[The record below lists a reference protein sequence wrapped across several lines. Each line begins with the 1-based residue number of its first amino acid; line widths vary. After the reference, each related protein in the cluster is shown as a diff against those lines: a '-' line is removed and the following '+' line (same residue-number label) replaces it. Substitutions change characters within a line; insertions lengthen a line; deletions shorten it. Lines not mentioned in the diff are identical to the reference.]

1 MTDSHANNGKIL
13 SELQEL
19 GFSEYEARAYLALLK
34 LQVATAYEVSK
45 TAGLP
50 KANAYSVLD
59 TLSQKQAVQPVSESP
74 VRYVP
79 VAPDIL
85 FERIATTTRRRC
97 AKVIEQLPQF
107 SHSKD
112 QEYVWS
118 LSGEN
123 AIHAKIEAMIDA
135 ATTHVWIKSAEAL
148 LEVHRNAL
156 ERAANRGVSILIIL
170 FGDNPDRFRFGAS
183 SQTFLHEGN
192 GIPVGIAPHLITITV
207 DYQEALVAEFR
218 GSPNGSYTRNTPI
231 VNLADTLLRHEIY
244 FAEIFE
250 IFGQPIQKTFG
261 VALINLRRK
270 YLPDQ
275 QALDLEARLRRL
287 EGLPN
292 NTSNEQKVRT
302 P

>member
-1 MTDSHANNGKIL
+1 MTDSPANAGEVL

-34 LQVATAYEVSK
+34 LKVATAYEVSK

-59 TLSQKQAVQPVSESP
+59 VLSQKQAVQPVSENP

-85 FERIATTTRRRC
+85 FERIAATTRRRC
-97 AKVIEQLPQF
+97 AKIVEQLPQL
-107 SHSKD
+107 SQSKD
-112 QEYVWS
+112 QEYVWNI
-118 LSGEN
+118 SGED

-135 ATTHVWIKSAEAL
+135 ATTHVWVKSAETL
-148 LEVHRNAL
+148 LEVHRDAL
-156 ERAANRGVSILIIL
+156 ERAASRGVAILIIL
-170 FGDNPDRFRFGAS
+170 FGENPERFRFGAS

-250 IFGQPIQKTFG
+250 AFGQQIQKAFG
-261 VALINLRRK
+261 TALINLRRK

-275 QALDLEARLRRL
+275 QALELEARLRRQ
-287 EGLPN
+287 EGP
-292 NTSNEQKVRT
+292 TSVASKKQKVRT